1 MAVPRTRPRWRRA
14 SAPALR
20 RVARR
25 PMARQHGRR
34 PPAGQGQDSVQRF
47 AWYVGLALMAALE
60 VIDWPVAIVIGVGH
74 EIGHRARPRAVRELA
89 GGVQAARFRRGPPK
103 TPESRPA

>member
-1 MAVPRTRPRWRRA
+1 MDDRRA
-14 SAPALR
+14 SAPTLR

-34 PPAGQGQDSVQRF
+34 PPAGQGHDSVQRF

-89 GGVQAARFRRGPPK
+89 GGIEAAC
-103 TPESRPA
+103 

>member
-1 MAVPRTRPRWRRA
+1 MAPGERPGAAARG
-14 SAPALR
+14 SATDGAA
-20 RVARR
+20 ARKT
-25 PMARQHGRR
+25 
-34 PPAGQGQDSVQRF
+34 PAGGSGLQSSQRF

-89 GGVQAARFRRGPPK
+89 GGIEAAG
-103 TPESRPA
+103 